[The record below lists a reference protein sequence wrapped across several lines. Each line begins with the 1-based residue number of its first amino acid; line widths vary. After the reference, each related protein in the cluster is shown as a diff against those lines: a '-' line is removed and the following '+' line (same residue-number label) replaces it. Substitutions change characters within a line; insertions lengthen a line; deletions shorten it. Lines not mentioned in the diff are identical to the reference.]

1 MANYPCKF
9 IEYGPYSKAFV
20 TPILEQLKTKLL
32 TLDIDLGGACNKR
45 CRNCDTPCYNAPLS
59 IDLTALRSYI
69 IGSGVKGIY
78 VCGKGEPS
86 YNENGEALH
95 EICKMAKES
104 GAIVSTFTNI
114 ADLPEWMVQFI
125 DEGILNV
132 LFKIDTL
139 DKGKMTWFHQVD
151 HYDQTIRN
159 ITRLEKVVHVK
170 NGVTNVGESLVPMSF
185 NIDEL
190 PSIIHTALHLGFYTN
205 IGELEQAGASIGG
218 VYEDL
223 SVPNEKLL
231 TLQKLMM
238 ILTGHDYKCP
248 VCPGVFGIHIDN
260 FGNIVVD
267 EETRLSCCWFRN
279 TDPRMIK
286 IGNINNVS
294 FEEATQ
300 QIIGLRRDKLDDVK
314 KLLLPGVLENQ
325 VFGGCG
331 GDVPQLL
338 AEYVKYFD

>member
-1 MANYPCKF
+1 MPKF
-9 IEYGPYSKAFV
+9 LEYRPYSNAFV
-20 TPILEQLKTKLL
+20 TQIMGNLKTKLM

-59 IDLTALRSYI
+59 INLDALRSYI
-69 IGSGVKGIY
+69 IGSGVTGIY

-86 YNENGEALH
+86 YKENGEALH

-104 GAIVSTFTNI
+104 GAIVSTFSNI

-125 DEGILNV
+125 DEGVLNI
-132 LFKIDTL
+132 LFKVDTL
-139 DKGKMTWFHQVD
+139 DKEKMAWFHQVD
-151 HYDQTIRN
+151 HYEQTIKN
-159 ITRLEKVVHVK
+159 IRRLEEVVHIK
-170 NGVTNVGESLVPMSF
+170 NGTTNIGMSLVPMSF

-190 PSIIHTALHLGFYTN
+190 PSIIYPALCTGFYTN

-223 SVPNEKLL
+223 SVSNEKLL

-260 FGNIVVD
+260 FGNIVND
-267 EETRLSCCWFRN
+267 KETGLSCCWFRN
-279 TDPRMIK
+279 TDPQMIK
-286 IGNINNVS
+286 MGNINDFT
-294 FEEATQ
+294 FEQASKY
-300 QIIGLRRDKLDDVK
+300 IIEIRREKLADVK